1 MKKRVLAALMVLALC
16 LGLAPNAASADVL
29 TEDLPE
35 IGAASY
41 AIIDGDTQQVLFGNN
56 YDKSYDPGT
65 LVQMMTAVLIIE
77 EGNLNDSVTVPEIPE
92 AAIRSPA
99 KMNAGIARKVNTLR
113 ARNAPMEIATL
124 VPPCAR

>member
-41 AIIDGDTQQVLFGNN
+41 AIIDGRFCL
-56 YDKSYDPGT
+56 GT
-65 LVQMMTAVLIIE
+65 IMT
-77 EGNLNDSVTVPEIPE
+77 NLTIQ
-92 AAIRSPA
+92 
-99 KMNAGIARKVNTLR
+99 ARWCR
-113 ARNAPMEIATL
+113 
-124 VPPCAR
+124 

>member
-1 MKKRVLAALMVLALC
+1 MKKRVLAALMVLALF

-56 YDKSYDPGT
+56 YDKSYDP
-65 LVQMMTAVLIIE
+65 AHWC
-77 EGNLNDSVTVPEIPE
+77 
-92 AAIRSPA
+92 R
-99 KMNAGIARKVNTLR
+99 
-113 ARNAPMEIATL
+113 
-124 VPPCAR
+124 